1 MKKIET
7 PLDGAFIIEAQVF
20 GDVRGWFYESYSK
33 QKMHDIG
40 IDVEFVQDNRSFSAQ
55 QGTLRGLHC
64 QTPPMAQTKLLTCLR
79 GRIMDVA
86 VDIRRGSPTYMQW
99 TAVEL
104 SGENKKMFFIP
115 KGFLHGFVTLTPDVE
130 VSYKVDEYYAP
141 ANDRS
146 VKFDDPDIG
155 VDWGVKVPILS
166 DKDMKAPLLKD
177 SDIEFIY

>member
-1 MKKIET
+1 
-7 PLDGAFIIEAQVF
+7 
-20 GDVRGWFYESYSK
+20 
-33 QKMHDIG
+33 
-40 IDVEFVQDNRSFSAQ
+40 
-55 QGTLRGLHC
+55 
-64 QTPPMAQTKLLTCLR
+64 
-79 GRIMDVA
+79 
-86 VDIRRGSPTYMQW
+86 MQW

-141 ANDRS
+141 ANHRS

>member
-7 PLDGAFIIEAQVF
+7 PLDGAFIIEPQVF

-55 QGTLRGLHC
+55 QGTL
-64 QTPPMAQTKLLTCLR
+64 MAQTKLLTCLR
-79 GRIMDVA
+79 GKIMDVA

-141 ANDRS
+141 KNDRS

-155 VDWGVKVPILS
+155 VDWGVKVPLLS
-166 DKDMKAPLLKD
+166 DKDMNAPLLKD
-177 SDIEFIY
+177 SDIEFVY

>member
-7 PLDGAFIIEAQVF
+7 PLDGAFIIEPQVF

-86 VDIRRGSPTYMQW
+86 VDIRRGSPTYSGRRSSSAERTRRCSSFPRASC
-99 TAVEL
+99 TA
-104 SGENKKMFFIP
+104 S
-115 KGFLHGFVTLTPDVE
+115 
-130 VSYKVDEYYAP
+130 
-141 ANDRS
+141 
-146 VKFDDPDIG
+146 
-155 VDWGVKVPILS
+155 
-166 DKDMKAPLLKD
+166 
-177 SDIEFIY
+177 